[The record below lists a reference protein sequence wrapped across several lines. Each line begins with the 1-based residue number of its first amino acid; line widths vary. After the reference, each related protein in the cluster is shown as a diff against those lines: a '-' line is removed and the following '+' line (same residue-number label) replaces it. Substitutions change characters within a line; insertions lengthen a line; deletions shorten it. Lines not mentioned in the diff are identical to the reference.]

1 MPSHTRLAKV
11 VLSAEIHAY
20 SLVDTDIPPTLLRSL
35 DLFAIK
41 TRKNVSTTAHNQY
54 IAYFNTIL
62 EEQAQR
68 DLPGNSESRQWSNQE
83 TGKSINNPY

>member
-1 MPSHTRLAKV
+1 MIPSHTRVAKV

-41 TRKNVSTTAHNQY
+41 TRKNVSVTEGSQVVTTSCAGW
-54 IAYFNTIL
+54 L
-62 EEQAQR
+62 DQR
-68 DLPGNSESRQWSNQE
+68 
-83 TGKSINNPY
+83 